1 MSFDISKIDTQDVVN
16 AIKLFMKEQE
26 YDGFAVNCQTRE
38 EAEMFLS
45 GLHAIGRY
53 WSEDQP
59 IIKDG
64 NVITY
69 YKYRSETCYR
79 FFLQEKNVMKAQKSY
94 YEKKGITIY
103 TFTELIEHYLNL
115 TPDKTNEN
123 SDAEHQAE
131 LLENTKTKPETPNTT
146 TATAAENEKAVNN
159 DEPKDVRKEMA
170 ARTSQVAQNDA
181 LPNICRIL
189 NVKVKEPFYIECG
202 RILLFLPNTPYR
214 INENGMREFLAD
226 AKNEV
231 WVPCNDE
238 RELAYLICH
247 PEIVI
252 VSHSA

>member
-16 AIKLFMKEQE
+16 AIKHFMKEQE

-38 EAEMFLS
+38 EAEVFLS

-103 TFTELIEHYLNL
+103 TFTELIENYLNL
-115 TPDKTNEN
+115 TPDKTNKN
-123 SDAEHQAE
+123 SDEKHQSE
-131 LLENTKTKPETPNTT
+131 VFESTKSETPSASTDSKVAVS
-146 TATAAENEKAVNN
+146 TAETVETHGNEKTVNN
-159 DEPKDVRKEMA
+159 NKPK
-170 ARTSQVAQNDA
+170 SQGQKQFDD
-181 LPNICRIL
+181 
-189 NVKVKEPFYIECG
+189 F
-202 RILLFLPNTPYR
+202 
-214 INENGMREFLAD
+214 
-226 AKNEV
+226 
-231 WVPCNDE
+231 
-238 RELAYLICH
+238 
-247 PEIVI
+247 
-252 VSHSA
+252 

>member
-1 MSFDISKIDTQDVVN
+1 MSFDTSKIDTQDVVN

-38 EAEMFLS
+38 EAEVFLS

-103 TFTELIEHYLNL
+103 IPSRSL
-115 TPDKTNEN
+115 
-123 SDAEHQAE
+123 
-131 LLENTKTKPETPNTT
+131 
-146 TATAAENEKAVNN
+146 
-159 DEPKDVRKEMA
+159 
-170 ARTSQVAQNDA
+170 
-181 LPNICRIL
+181 
-189 NVKVKEPFYIECG
+189 
-202 RILLFLPNTPYR
+202 
-214 INENGMREFLAD
+214 
-226 AKNEV
+226 
-231 WVPCNDE
+231 
-238 RELAYLICH
+238 
-247 PEIVI
+247 
-252 VSHSA
+252 